1 MKVNFDDFGK
11 NISNYIR
18 VSKEPFIIAIAGG
31 SGSGKGFIAKI
42 ISKKF
47 DSLIIKTDDY
57 YIRDHNIKNKDI
69 PEAINLELLRKNLE
83 SLKNNKK
90 TEKPVYTFALKND
103 RTEIIHPKKVIILD
117 GIFALNEKFLDS
129 IDFKIFV
136 DSIEKKRFARRLERD
151 IRDRGYTKE
160 HVASV
165 WKETVEPMYKL
176 YVLPQKDK
184 ADLIIKN

>member
-1 MKVNFDDFGK
+1 MKVNFNDFKK
-11 NISNYIR
+11 NISDYIK

-31 SGSGKGFIAKI
+31 SASGKGFIAKL

-57 YIRDHNIKNKDI
+57 YIRNHNIKNKDV

-90 TEKPVYTFALKND
+90 IEKPIYTFGLKKD
-103 RTEIIHPKKVIILD
+103 KTETISPKKVIILD
-117 GIFALNEKFLDS
+117 GIFALNEKFLGL
-129 IDFKIFV
+129 IDFKIFI

-151 IRDRGYTKE
+151 VRDRGYTKE
-160 HVASV
+160 NVINV
-165 WKETVEPMYKL
+165 WKETVEPMYQL
-176 YVLPQKDK
+176 HVLPQKDK
-184 ADLIIKN
+184 ADLIIVN